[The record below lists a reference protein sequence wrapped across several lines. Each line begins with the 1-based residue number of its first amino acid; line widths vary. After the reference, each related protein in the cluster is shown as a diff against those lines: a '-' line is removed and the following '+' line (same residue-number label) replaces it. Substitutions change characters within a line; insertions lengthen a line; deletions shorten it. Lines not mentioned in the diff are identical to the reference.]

1 MVSRRLRVAA
11 LLSTSI
17 LTLNILIGSTVTGI
31 KSLNNS
37 TKESDYKTDIEYL
50 ERIGEKL
57 NNTSDFKEYFNYTQE
72 TDTSGFEK
80 EIAYLIQ
87 NNIITREGT
96 ITIDKNKVKYTKG
109 DIALNAK
116 MSESDFL
123 MGLYKSKWGVLDSRP
138 LVIETSP
145 TRIIKGRDVTVVQS
159 DEYTPKGY
167 TGNDNIFEFDK
178 DYYVYISPNVNE
190 LYIAEL
196 LNKGII
202 PRSRLEG
209 LNYLREFDNIGV
221 RSPAWYSET
230 PVGIYNPNGENP
242 LGNSWTISK
251 DGDKVTMKKKDSI
264 IFTTETMTKI
274 DALRY
279 VESILK
285 LTERDMTASE
295 ANIVA
300 YKYGVNYLNG
310 LPEDDVNTIK
320 YLIAMGILNFEDKSE
335 VTNLYDNLTTA
346 FAYDLFYRV
355 NNTAGRYNFS
365 QIQLTDNDNFWLE
378 RGYGESIV
386 NIVELKT
393 KSFNDVLDT
402 KIRELTELSEIDP
415 VLYALEEREAAS
427 PFKKMANTKTVNK
440 NDAKV
445 FEIIRYFPKST
456 SFTYRGVKI
465 SDLEGKSSGDP
476 ENFEKCTF
484 NSTTNKYEVTFKVSS
499 VDETTAL
506 LLLDSNTQYSG
517 ADIKNQSKVK
527 AVTKVTAEGSTT
539 SMTLISASSLSTIS
553 SDLQVLED
561 KVLLN
566 KASGAL
572 AVLLPDNNLAL
583 VGTKVIKSEDVMVF
597 AANGEKYYNLEV
609 IASLLTNGFISS
621 LDDQSIYITR
631 DNSGSLFNDTNF
643 VDVYSSN
650 DTKID
655 LTNLVTL
662 KDVTLTDGSS
672 QDITYYN
679 VTLMQRGINTITVEA
694 YGCTF
699 IIDWSY
705 IVPEGNQG
713 IFADVNANPS
723 IKDMTEFFY
732 KKPGAPLDKW
742 WNSNI
747 ELGNAIAN
755 WVYGTSG
762 VKYITCGYLSPSINV
777 LANDSV
783 SGQTAVNKMLEAL
796 ELSSNYL
803 VTYTGVN
810 NKSKI
815 IGTEFNALGAVA
827 DNMYDDLKAS
837 RKLTI
842 LTKTTGAINGLSNG
856 VCYSNFL
863 KLANGS
869 IYRSVNADGRV
880 LLDNRDGKT
889 ALFVK
894 TRTADQS
901 QLILWKN
908 VNFKGET
915 FNARGVSGGE
925 EGSDKYPKGMYYK
938 LLSTNAVSGTIKEV
952 GSGKYELQNKVIE
965 KGIESLKSLFGENMP
980 ESFFWNPTEITDMYE
995 APAISG
1001 FVKKS
1006 GYYLNKGNV
1015 YYFTVKDGAV
1025 KSYNKLSPSEV
1036 KSEVIHKNKTVY
1048 TYPVVWVHRNMIYY
1062 DTDTGQLMIGKINP
1076 YLNSANLF
1084 YAGLNRAVI
1093 DSIIAN
1099 AVSTKPAN
1107 NLKEGDVLI
1116 VGDMKFKKEN
1126 NVFKSYPITD
1136 NTVLQGMLSSDDLQ
1150 SAAAKAFTGI
1160 TLDYSGR
1167 NIGLIDFITSA
1178 NLGQLPKG
1186 VPGEK
1191 TLTLVN
1197 GIKTVKD
1204 GSSES
1209 NLTSA
1214 TSATSVALNVEFN
1227 NKVLC
1232 RSLDGDSTYV
1242 LVHSTNSLSDGY
1254 LSNAPFFG
1262 ESLHLGLRDDLFTNL
1277 NKSKFNP
1284 LPNFLGSMEAFVK
1297 DVTKLRNQ
1305 DIKTVIRNLLIMFC
1319 WWFII
1324 MSWLVYAVLRYGL
1337 GYVMLEAFRNPNRIS
1352 NRDGF
1357 DLVKIM
1363 SFGIYNLDMAYSP
1376 DNPQSVKLMNFLAG
1390 SVFAMLMS
1398 YILYR
1403 FF

>member
-1 MVSRRLRVAA
+1 MVSKRLRAVT
-11 LLSTSI
+11 LLSTTV
-17 LTLNILIGSTVTGI
+17 LTLNLLIGSTVTGI

-37 TKESDYKTDIEYL
+37 TKQSDYKTDMEHL
-50 ERIGEKL
+50 EAIGEKL
-57 NNTSDFKEYFNYTQE
+57 NNTSDFMEYFNYTQE

-87 NNIITREGT
+87 NNIVTREGT
-96 ITIDKNKVKYTKG
+96 ITIDKNKVKYAKG
-109 DIALNAK
+109 DIDLNAK

-123 MGLYKSKWGVLDSRP
+123 MGLYKAKWGVLDSRP

-145 TRIIKGRDVTVVQS
+145 TRVIKGKDVTVIES
-159 DEYTPKGY
+159 DEYTPNGY
-167 TGNDNIFEFDK
+167 TGDDTIFDFDK

-190 LYIAEL
+190 LYIAAL

-209 LNYLREFDNIGV
+209 LNYLREFDNIGL
-221 RSPAWYSET
+221 RSPAWHSST
-230 PVGIYNPNGENP
+230 PVEIYNPNGENP
-242 LGNSWTISK
+242 LGNSWNVSK
-251 DGDKVTMKKKDSI
+251 DGDKITLTKKDSV
-264 IFTTETMTKI
+264 IFMTETMTKM

-279 VESILK
+279 VASVLK
-285 LTERDMTASE
+285 LTERDMTDTE

-300 YKYGVNYLNG
+300 YKYGVNYLNNI
-310 LPEDDVNTIK
+310 PEDDASIVK

-335 VTNLYDNLTTA
+335 VANLYDNLTTA

-355 NNTAGRYNFS
+355 HNTAGRYNFS
-365 QIQLTDNDNFWLE
+365 QIQLTDNDNFWLQK
-378 RGYGESIV
+378 GYGESIV
-386 NIVELKT
+386 NVVELKT

-402 KIRELTELSEIDP
+402 RIRELTELSEIDP
-415 VLYALEEREAAS
+415 VLYALQQREES
-427 PFKKMANTKTVNK
+427 SMFKKMAKAKAVNK
-440 NDAKV
+440 TDSKV
-445 FEIIRYFPKST
+445 FEIIRYFPKGT
-456 SFTYRGVKI
+456 SFTYRGTKI
-465 SDLEGKSSGDP
+465 SDLEGKSAGDP

-484 NSTTNKYEVTFKVSS
+484 NSTTNKYEVTFKVSA

-517 ADIKNQSKVK
+517 SDIKNKSKVK
-527 AVTKVTAEGSTT
+527 AVTKVSKEGSSN

-572 AVLLPDNNLAL
+572 AVLLPDNDLAL

-609 IASLLTNGFISS
+609 ISSLLTNGFISS

-631 DNSGSLFNDTNF
+631 DTSGGLFNDTNF

-655 LTNLVTL
+655 LTNLTTL
-662 KDVTLTDGSS
+662 KDITLTDGTS

-694 YGCTF
+694 YDCTF
-699 IIDWSY
+699 VIDWSY
-705 IVPEGNQG
+705 IVPEENQG
-713 IFADVNANPS
+713 SFADANANPT
-723 IKDMTEFFY
+723 IKEMTEFFY
-732 KKPGAPLDKW
+732 TKPSAPLDKW
-742 WNSNI
+742 WDSNI

-755 WVYGTSG
+755 WAYGTSG

-783 SGQTAVNKMLEAL
+783 GGQNAVNKMLEDL

-803 VTYTGVN
+803 TTYTGVN

-815 IGTEFNALGAVA
+815 LGTEFNALGAVA
-827 DNMYDDLKAS
+827 DSLYDDLKTS

-842 LTKTTGAINGLSNG
+842 LTKTTGTVNGLSNG
-856 VCYSNFL
+856 TCYSHFL

-869 IYRSVNADGRV
+869 IYRNINADGRI
-880 LLDNRDGKT
+880 LLDKKDGKT

-894 TRTADQS
+894 TRTADQA

-908 VNFKGET
+908 VQFKGET
-915 FNARGVSGGE
+915 FNVRGISGGE
-925 EGSDKYPKGMYYK
+925 DGNSKFPKDMYYK

-965 KGIESLKSLFGENMP
+965 KGIESLKSLFGADMP
-980 ESFFWNPTEITDMYE
+980 ESFFWNPTDITDMYE
-995 APAISG
+995 APVING

-1006 GYYLNKGNV
+1006 GYYLTSGDV
-1015 YYFTVKDGAV
+1015 YYFTVKDGVV

-1036 KSEVIHKNKTVY
+1036 NSEVIQKNETVY
-1048 TYPVVWVHRNMIYY
+1048 TYPAIWVHRNMIYY
-1062 DTDTGQLMIGKINP
+1062 DTDTGQLMLGKVNP
-1076 YLNSANLF
+1076 YLTSANLF

-1099 AVSTKPAN
+1099 AVSTKPVN
-1107 NLKEGDVLI
+1107 SLKEGDTLI
-1116 VGDMKFKKEN
+1116 VGDMKFIKEN
-1126 NVFKSYPITD
+1126 KIFKSYPIID
-1136 NTVLQGMLSSDDLQ
+1136 NTVLQAMLSSDDLQ
-1150 SAAAKAFTGI
+1150 VAAAKAFTGI
-1160 TLDYSGR
+1160 SLDYSGR
-1167 NIGLIDFITSA
+1167 NVALIDFLTSA

-1186 VPGEK
+1186 VQGDK

-1214 TSATSVALNVEFN
+1214 TSATSVAINVEFN
-1227 NKVLC
+1227 DKVLC

-1262 ESLHLGLRDDLFTNL
+1262 ESLSLGLRDDIFAEL

-1284 LPNFLGSMEAFVK
+1284 LPNFLGSMETFVK

-1305 DIKTVIRNLLIMFC
+1305 DIKTVIRNLLIIFC

-1324 MSWLVYAVLRYGL
+1324 MSWVIYAVLRYGL

-1352 NRDGF
+1352 NRNGF

-1363 SFGIYNLDMAYSP
+1363 SLGIYNLDMAYSP

-1390 SVFAMLMS
+1390 SIFAMLMS